1 MAVEDP
7 AGQSAGADA
16 RSTFFNREVLAG
28 LFLLVSAAVG
38 YYAAF
43 PLDAGSMS
51 GVGSGLMPKAVAV
64 LLAAFGIYLV
74 IVGLTGTHERVE
86 GFSLRGTIFV
96 LGAIMAFAA
105 TVRPLGLLVAGP
117 LSMLLSSMADP
128 DTRPMEIIVFTA
140 CMTVGCYLLFKVV
153 LNLPIPVLPPVL
165 GY

>member
-7 AGQSAGADA
+7 AGRSAGEDV

-28 LFLLVSAAVG
+28 LFLIGSAAVG

-51 GVGSGLMPKAVAV
+51 GVGSGLLPKAVA
-64 LLAAFGIYLV
+64 LLLGAFGIYL
-74 IVGLTGTHERVE
+74 IVMGRIGTHERVE

-128 DTRPMEIIVFTA
+128 DTRPMEIIAFTA
-140 CMTVGCYLLFKVV
+140 FMTTGCYLLFKVV
-153 LNLPIPVLPPVL
+153 LNLPIPVLPPLL

>member
-7 AGQSAGADA
+7 AGRSAGEGA
-16 RSTFFNREVLAG
+16 RSTSLNREVLAG
-28 LFLLVSAAVG
+28 LFLIVSAAIG

-64 LLAAFGIYLV
+64 LLGAFGIYLIV
-74 IVGLTGTHERVE
+74 VGLFGTHERVE

-96 LGAIMAFAA
+96 LGAIMAFAV
-105 TVRPLGLLVAGP
+105 TVRPFGLLVAGP
-117 LSMLLSSMADP
+117 LSMLLSAMADP
-128 DTRPMEIIVFTA
+128 DTRPMEIIVFTV
-140 CMTVGCYLLFKVV
+140 CMTIGCYLLFKVV
-153 LNLPIPVLPPVL
+153 LSLPIPVLPPVL

>member
-1 MAVEDP
+1 
-7 AGQSAGADA
+7 
-16 RSTFFNREVLAG
+16 
-28 LFLLVSAAVG
+28 
-38 YYAAF
+38 
-43 PLDAGSMS
+43 
-51 GVGSGLMPKAVAV
+51 
-64 LLAAFGIYLV
+64 
-74 IVGLTGTHERVE
+74 VE

-96 LGAIMAFAA
+96 LGAIVAFAT

-117 LSMLLSSMADP
+117 LSMLISSMADP